1 MLFLWTTTKL
11 GKIWLDGDSIR
22 QIVSKRLPEGYYCQE
37 ISFIGDQNLLNI
49 YITLPEGG
57 NDEEKARL
65 EKNTQTSL
73 PSREWR
79 SISTGSA

>member
-22 QIVSKRLPEGYYCQE
+22 QIVSRRLPEGYYCQE
-37 ISFIGDQNLLNI
+37 VSFIGDQNLLNI
-49 YITLPEGG
+49 YISLPEGG
-57 NDEEKARL
+57 MKKKRQGWKINS
-65 EKNTQTSL
+65 QTSL

-79 SISTGSA
+79 SI